1 MAYPLL
7 LLFIV
12 PSFLPSS
19 LTQNTSAGSLT
30 GGGAGGGGGED
41 GHTAT
46 SQLSEEER
54 SFCARFQLSPDELP
68 LPTWQTGK
76 RCSVMDRDRPLTLT
90 RSGRLYLTHR

>member
-1 MAYPLL
+1 MAYPLSAL
-7 LLFIV
+7 YCPL
-12 PSFLPSS
+12 LPSS

-30 GGGAGGGGGED
+30 GGGGGGGED